1 MADRDDLI
9 ESLRIRVE
17 AEARAASDNIATLTT
32 SLAGLV
38 EKLASL
44 KANKVDVNFI
54 TPAAIENLRA
64 FSTEINK
71 FDSGRLSELREQFMA
86 LTGALQPLSEIK
98 IHQFFSARAAENAAI
113 FSHAVNNIDV
123 ELLRELSQIDLS
135 NVTEAFGS
143 AKTLSSAISSLSGQV
158 ERLANQM
165 GRTVAP
171 ANNVTKVLVKQ
182 ARAAHS
188 HHKAFSLANTAL
200 GRFLKLVKRVIMMRM
215 IRSVI
220 RQFTQGFAEG
230 IKNLYFWS
238 QAVGTSF
245 APAMDDLAK
254 HVLYLKNGFA
264 SMWSPLLERRVIPF
278 INSVIE
284 RLVDFFNLIQENFAR
299 LVGAPTWNKALLYPV
314 QFAENTEE
322 ATKAAKAL
330 HNILMGFDELNVIN
344 TPHDSGSGSGKDAVD
359 YSSMFKTME
368 TKGGIAAKSIGEALA
383 KAFNKL
389 FENPEKWG
397 DWGAKIAGWLVDGFD
412 NALDF
417 FEGVNWENIGASIS
431 EFATEFVNKLSDWFD
446 DTDNWTRAINVLTD
460 AVCGL
465 IDGVKWDELG
475 KSIASLG
482 GKVAL
487 AIPSQVLAGVESG
500 SKILATAF
508 DKLGWSGAADSMR
521 EFAENVKGAREEY
534 EGLASDTAKELDIYL
549 GRKPNAKGEYE
560 SHSFI
565 EDLKEAATVTQDT
578 IDKRLHPHQ
587 QQADA
592 VSEWWG
598 SVEGDAK
605 AFSDERK
612 SMRNKGLSLYF
623 KEKVSDPLKKF
634 FDENPTP
641 IKFVSNIFQNVK
653 DWASENIV
661 DPIKKYMDK
670 NPTPLQFVSNLIGG
684 KTAEWVRTN
693 ITDPVKKFFEKNPT
707 PIKFV
712 TNFFNN
718 AHEWIKTNV
727 SDPIKK
733 FFEENPTPIK
743 FIANI
748 LETVRQKWQ
757 EFKQWWGNVWEEIK
771 LKVPN
776 IREKVREKWESF
788 KSWWSTLAVNLKINF
803 PDLIQKLREKWNALV
818 AWWRNLSLPSFN
830 ITLPRIVVQQGTLNP
845 LKWFT
850 EGLPKLGVEWGTY
863 ANGGFPAMGQPFFMG
878 EGGVPEMLGKVN
890 GRSAV
895 VGGAEISG
903 IADAIRASGA
913 REEYLLQMLISVV
926 QSKDF
931 SFTPNA
937 ASGRMINEALQHYA
951 GVTG

>member
-1 MADRDDLI
+1 MADNNIID
-9 ESLRIRVE
+9 SLRVRVE
-17 AEARAASDNIATLTT
+17 ADAKDASGALGVLATQLKSLKT
-32 SLAGLV
+32 SLEGI
-38 EKLASL
+38 KNSKIDAS
-44 KANKVDVNFI
+44 FI
-54 TPAAIENLRA
+54 T
-64 FSTEINK
+64 K
-71 FDSGRLSELREQFMA
+71 G
-86 LTGALQPLSEIK
+86 
-98 IHQFFSARAAENAAI
+98 
-113 FSHAVNNIDV
+113 AVNNINAFSSAIDRLNIAKLGNLATYLYDLKPALEPLSKV
-123 ELLRELSQIDLS
+123 RLFSTHMAENAELFSRSVREIDIEKLQKLSTVDLS
-135 NVTEAFGS
+135 NLERAFSWTKELQNSIHG
-143 AKTLSSAISSLSGQV
+143 LSENVG
-158 ERLANQM
+158 RLASRM
-165 GRTVAP
+165 AAVTAPTAKATV
-171 ANNVTKVLVKQ
+171 TIRQQ
-182 ARAAHS
+182 AKAAHA

-200 GRFLKLVKRVIMMRM
+200 GRFLRLVKRIVMMRM
-215 IRSVI
+215 IRTAI

-314 QFAENTEE
+314 QFAENTEQ

-368 TKGGIAAKSIGEALA
+368 TKGGIAANSIGEALA

-431 EFATEFVNKLSDWFD
+431 EFATKFVNKLSDWFD
-446 DTDNWTRAINVLTD
+446 DTENWTRAINVLTD

-465 IDGVKWDELG
+465 IDGVKWDELS

-487 AIPSQVLAGVESG
+487 ALPSQVLAGVEG
-500 SKILATAF
+500 GAKILATAF
-508 DKLGWSGAADSMR
+508 DKLGWGGAADGMR
-521 EFAENVKGAREEY
+521 EFAENVKDAREEY

-560 SHSFI
+560 SHSFL
-565 EDLKEAATVTQDT
+565 EDMKEAATVTQDT

-587 QQADA
+587 QQSDA
-592 VSEWWG
+592 IYDYFNNDYSIGGGSGRTKGRAASISEGQREW
-598 SVEGDAK
+598 
-605 AFSDERK
+605 
-612 SMRNKGLSLYF
+612 F
-623 KEKVSDPLKKF
+623 KQNIIDPISKF
-634 FDENPTP
+634 FEENPTP
-641 IKFVSNIFQNVK
+641 IVFVSNIIENVK
-653 DWASENIV
+653 KWIQENIT
-661 DPIKKYMDK
+661 DPIKKQMK
-670 NPTPLQFVSNLIGG
+670 ENPTPLQFVSNLIGG

-712 TNFFNN
+712 TNFFNK

-743 FIANI
+743 FVANI

-788 KSWWSTLAVNLKINF
+788 KAWWSTLAVNLKINF

-818 AWWRNLSLPSFN
+818 AWWRNLSLPSFH
-830 ITLPRIVVQQGTLNP
+830 ISLPHLVVTQGSLNP
-845 LKWFT
+845 IKWFA
-850 EGLPKLGVEWGTY
+850 EGLPKIEVQWY
-863 ANGGFPAMGQPFFMG
+863 AKGGFPAMGQPFFMG

-895 VGGAEISG
+895 VGGAEITG

-913 REEYLLQMLISVV
+913 REEYLLQVLISVV

>member
-1 MADRDDLI
+1 MADNNIID
-9 ESLRIRVE
+9 SLRVRVE
-17 AEARAASDNIATLTT
+17 ADAKDASGALGVLATQLKSLKT
-32 SLAGLV
+32 SLEGI
-38 EKLASL
+38 KNSKIDAS
-44 KANKVDVNFI
+44 FI
-54 TPAAIENLRA
+54 T
-64 FSTEINK
+64 K
-71 FDSGRLSELREQFMA
+71 G
-86 LTGALQPLSEIK
+86 
-98 IHQFFSARAAENAAI
+98 
-113 FSHAVNNIDV
+113 AVNNITAFSSAIDRLNIAKLGNLATYLYDLKPALEPLSKV
-123 ELLRELSQIDLS
+123 RLFSTHMAENAELFSRSVRELDIEKLQKLSTVDLS
-135 NVTEAFGS
+135 NLERAFSWTKELQNSIHG
-143 AKTLSSAISSLSGQV
+143 LSENVG
-158 ERLANQM
+158 RLASRM
-165 GRTVAP
+165 AAVTAPTAKATV
-171 ANNVTKVLVKQ
+171 TIRQQ
-182 ARAAHS
+182 AKAAHA

-200 GRFLKLVKRVIMMRM
+200 GRFLRLLKRIVLLRM
-215 IRSVI
+215 IRSAI
-220 RQFTQGFAEG
+220 REFTQGFAEG
-230 IKNLYFWS
+230 IKNMYFWS

-245 APAMDDLAK
+245 APSMDRLATA
-254 HVLYLKNGFA
+254 VAYLKNGFA
-264 SMWSPLLERRVIPF
+264 SMWSPLIEYAIPIIDRVID
-278 INSVIE
+278 
-284 RLVDFFNLIQENFAR
+284 RLVEFFNLIQENFAR
-299 LVGAPTWNKALLYPV
+299 LVGAPTWTKALKYPV
-314 QFAENTEE
+314 QFAENTEG

-330 HNILMGFDELNVIN
+330 HNILMSFDELNVIN
-344 TPHDSGSGSGKDAVD
+344 TPNDSGSGSGKDAVD

-368 TKGGIAAKSIGEALA
+368 TKGGIAANSIGDALA

-417 FEGVNWENIGASIS
+417 FEGVNWENVGASIS
-431 EFATEFVNKLSDWFD
+431 EFATKFVNKLSDWFD
-446 DTDNWTRAINVLTD
+446 DTENWTRAINVLTD

-487 AIPSQVLAGVESG
+487 AIPSQVLAGVEGG

-521 EFAENVKGAREEY
+521 EFSENVKGAREEY

-549 GRKPNAKGEYE
+549 GRKPNANGEYE

-592 VSEWWG
+592 ISEWWG

-605 AFSDERK
+605 AFSDQRK
-612 SMRNKGLSLYF
+612 SMRDKGLSLYF
-623 KEKVSDPLKKF
+623 KEKVSEPLKKF

-641 IKFVSNIFQNVK
+641 IKFVSNVFQDVK
-653 DWASENIV
+653 DWVNENIT

-712 TNFFNN
+712 TNFFNK

-727 SDPIKK
+727 SDPIKN

-757 EFKQWWGNVWEEIK
+757 EFKQWWANTWEEIK

-818 AWWRNLSLPSFN
+818 AWWRNLSLPSFH
-830 ITLPRIVVQQGTLNP
+830 ISLPHLVVTQGSLNP
-845 LKWFT
+845 IKWFA
-850 EGLPKLGVEWGTY
+850 EGLPKIEVQWY
-863 ANGGFPAMGQPFFMG
+863 AKGGFPEMGQPFFMG

-895 VGGAEISG
+895 VGGAEITG